1 MRLPPLLFL
10 QDSAFAARRIDP
22 LDDPA
27 PASCAR
33 FMKLARKIRL
43 SSMIQQKRFSGIGKG
58 RKLFLDLLGRKFEA
72 DT

>member
-1 MRLPPLLFL
+1 MRLPPLFL

-27 PASCAR
+27 RAGCAR

-43 SSMIQQKRFSGIGKG
+43 SSKIQQKRFSGVGKRG
-58 RKLFLDLLGRKFEA
+58 KLFLALLGRKFEA
-72 DT
+72 DA